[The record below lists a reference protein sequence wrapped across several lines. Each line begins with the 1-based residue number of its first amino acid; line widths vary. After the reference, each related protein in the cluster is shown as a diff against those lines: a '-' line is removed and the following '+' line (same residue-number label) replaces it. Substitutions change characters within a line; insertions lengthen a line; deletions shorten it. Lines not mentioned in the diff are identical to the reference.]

1 MTRAVPWQ
9 SCAFLYLDDV
19 AGLIPTAN
27 DYCVPIMKA
36 TVLIAED
43 EALLAADLL
52 AQLTRLWPDLH
63 CVASVAD
70 GKTAVEQAL
79 ALQPDVLFLDIRM
92 PGMTGLDAAQA
103 LAEDWP
109 DNAKPFPLLV
119 FVTAYDQYA
128 LHAFEQAALD
138 YVLKPVQPDR
148 LEKTCARL
156 QAALR
161 QRAQSQTAEP
171 SLEAAIRSL
180 RTLLHVDADAHADTA
195 RPQGKASAASPLR
208 LIQASAG
215 NTITMV
221 PIADVL
227 YFEAADKYV
236 RLVTAEREHL
246 IRISLRDLQLQLDP
260 ESFWQVHRSTIV
272 RSDAIASALRDDTG
286 KLTLTLRGH
295 PDKLSVSRLYADR
308 FRGM

>member
-1 MTRAVPWQ
+1 LSAE
-9 SCAFLYLDDV
+9 
-19 AGLIPTAN
+19 LIPSAN
-27 DYCVPIMKA
+27 DYSVPIMKA

-52 AQLTRLWPDLH
+52 AQLTRLWPELH

-92 PGMTGLDAAQA
+92 PGMTGLEVAQA

-109 DNAKPFPLLV
+109 DDAKPFPLLV

-128 LHAFEQAALD
+128 LNAFEHAAVD
-138 YVLKPVQPDR
+138 YVLKPVQPNR

-161 QRAQSQTAEP
+161 QRSQPQGAEP
-171 SLEAAIRSL
+171 SLDAAIHSL
-180 RTLLHVDADAHADTA
+180 RELLHVDAG
-195 RPQGKASAASPLR
+195 RPQGKPPAASPLR

-221 PIADVL
+221 PITDVL

-246 IRISLRDLQLQLDP
+246 IRISLRELQLQLDP
-260 ESFWQVHRSTIV
+260 ECFWQVHRSTIV
-272 RSDAIASALRDDTG
+272 RCDAIASALRDDSG

-308 FRGM
+308 FKGM

>member
-1 MTRAVPWQ
+1 MSLSAE
-9 SCAFLYLDDV
+9 
-19 AGLIPTAN
+19 LIPTAN
-27 DYCVPIMKA
+27 DYSVPIMKA

-43 EALLAADLL
+43 EALLAADLQ
-52 AQLTRLWPDLH
+52 AQLTRIWPELH
-63 CVASVAD
+63 CVASVTD

-92 PGMTGLDAAQA
+92 PGMTGLEAAQA

-109 DNAKPFPLLV
+109 DRARPFPLLV

-128 LHAFEQAALD
+128 LHAFEHAAAD

-161 QRAQSQTAEP
+161 QRVQSQAAEP
-171 SLEAAIRSL
+171 SLDAAIRTL
-180 RTLLHVDADAHADTA
+180 RELLDVDAA
-195 RPQGKASAASPLR
+195 RPQGKPPATSPLR

-246 IRISLRDLQLQLDP
+246 IRISLRELQLQLDP
-260 ESFWQVHRSTIV
+260 ECFWQVHRSTIV
-272 RSDAIASALRDDTG
+272 RCDAIASALRDDTG

-308 FRGM
+308 FKGM

>member
-1 MTRAVPWQ
+1 MIPT
-9 SCAFLYLDDV
+9 
-19 AGLIPTAN
+19 AGLIPAT
-27 DYCVPIMKA
+27 DHSVPIMKA

-43 EALLAADLL
+43 EALLAADLQ

-70 GKTAVEQAL
+70 GETAVKQSL

-92 PGMTGLDAAQA
+92 PGITGLEVAQV

-109 DNAKPFPLLV
+109 DLAKPFPLLV

-128 LHAFEQAALD
+128 LHAFEHAAVD

-161 QRAQSQTAEP
+161 QRTQSQVADP
-171 SLEAAIRSL
+171 SLDAAIHTL
-180 RTLLHVDADAHADTA
+180 RELLHADVAG
-195 RPQGKASAASPLR
+195 PQGKPPAASPLR

-236 RLVTAEREHL
+236 RMVTAEREHL
-246 IRISLRDLQLQLDP
+246 IRVSLRELQLQLDP
-260 ESFWQVHRSTIV
+260 ACFWQVHRSTIV
-272 RSDAIASALRDDTG
+272 RCDAIATALRDDSG

-295 PDKLSVSRLYADR
+295 TDKLSVSRLYADR
-308 FRGM
+308 FKGL

>member
-1 MTRAVPWQ
+1 
-9 SCAFLYLDDV
+9 
-19 AGLIPTAN
+19 
-27 DYCVPIMKA
+27 MKA

-43 EALLAADLL
+43 EALLAADLQ
-52 AQLTRLWPDLH
+52 AQLTRIWPDLH

-70 GKTAVEQAL
+70 GEAAVEQAL

-92 PGMTGLDAAQA
+92 PGMTGLEVAQA

-109 DNAKPFPLLV
+109 DLAKPFPLLV

-128 LHAFEQAALD
+128 LHAFEHAAVD

-161 QRAQSQTAEP
+161 QRTQSQGGEP
-171 SLEAAIRSL
+171 SLDAAIHTL
-180 RTLLHVDADAHADTA
+180 RELFNVDAAIA
-195 RPQGKASAASPLR
+195 QGKPPATSPLR
-208 LIQASAG
+208 VIQASAG

-246 IRISLRDLQLQLDP
+246 IRISLRELQLQLDP
-260 ESFWQVHRSTIV
+260 ECFWQVHRSTLV
-272 RSDAIASALRDDTG
+272 RCDAIASALRDDTG

-295 PDKLSVSRLYADR
+295 SDKLSVSRLYADR
-308 FRGM
+308 FKGL

>member
-1 MTRAVPWQ
+1 MILSAE
-9 SCAFLYLDDV
+9 
-19 AGLIPTAN
+19 LIPAAN

-52 AQLTRLWPDLH
+52 AQLTRLWPDLN

-79 ALQPDVLFLDIRM
+79 TLQPDVLFLDIRM
-92 PGMTGLDAAQA
+92 PGMTGLEVAQA

-109 DNAKPFPLLV
+109 DDAKPFPLLV

-128 LHAFEQAALD
+128 LHAFEHAAVD
-138 YVLKPVQPDR
+138 YVLKPAQPDR

-156 QAALR
+156 QAALH
-161 QRAQSQTAEP
+161 QRAQSQAAEP
-171 SLEAAIRSL
+171 SLEAAIHSL
-180 RTLLHVDADAHADTA
+180 RKLLHVDADADAA
-195 RPQGKASAASPLR
+195 RPQGKPPAASPLR

-246 IRISLRDLQLQLDP
+246 IRISLRELQLQLDP

-272 RSDAIASALRDDTG
+272 RCDAIASALRDDTG

>member
-1 MTRAVPWQ
+1 
-9 SCAFLYLDDV
+9 
-19 AGLIPTAN
+19 LIVSTELIATTEHS
-27 DYCVPIMKA
+27 VPIMKA

-43 EALLAADLL
+43 EALLAADLQ
-52 AQLTRLWPDLH
+52 AQLTRLWPELH

-70 GKTAVEQAL
+70 GETALEQAL
-79 ALQPDVLFLDIRM
+79 AWQPDVLFLDIRM
-92 PGMTGLDAAQA
+92 PGMTGLEVAQA

-109 DNAKPFPLLV
+109 ELAKPFPLLV

-128 LHAFEQAALD
+128 LHAFEHAALD

-161 QRAQSQTAEP
+161 QRAQSQAAQP
-171 SLEAAIRSL
+171 SWEAAIHTL
-180 RTLLHVDADAHADTA
+180 RELLHVDAA
-195 RPQGKASAASPLR
+195 RAQGKPPAASPLR
-208 LIQASAG
+208 MIQASIG

-221 PIADVL
+221 PIAEVL

-246 IRISLRDLQLQLDP
+246 IRISLRELQQQLDP
-260 ESFWQVHRSTIV
+260 ECFWQVHRSTIV
-272 RSDAIASALRDDTG
+272 RCDAIASALRDDTG

-308 FRGM
+308 FKGL

>member
-1 MTRAVPWQ
+1 MIPTTE
-9 SCAFLYLDDV
+9 
-19 AGLIPTAN
+19 LIPTT
-27 DYCVPIMKA
+27 DHSVPIMKA

-43 EALLAADLL
+43 EALLAADLQ

-70 GKTAVEQAL
+70 GETAVKQSL

-92 PGMTGLDAAQA
+92 PGMTGLEVAQA

-109 DNAKPFPLLV
+109 DLAKPFPLLV

-128 LHAFEQAALD
+128 LHAFEHAAVD

-161 QRAQSQTAEP
+161 QRTQSQAADP
-171 SLEAAIRSL
+171 SLDAAIHTL
-180 RTLLHVDADAHADTA
+180 RELLHADAAG
-195 RPQGKASAASPLR
+195 PQAKLPAASPPLR

-236 RLVTAEREHL
+236 RMVTAEREHL
-246 IRISLRDLQLQLDP
+246 IRISLRELQLQLDP
-260 ESFWQVHRSTIV
+260 ECFWQVHRSTIV
-272 RSDAIASALRDDTG
+272 RCDAIATALRDDSG

-295 PDKLSVSRLYADR
+295 TDKLSVSRLYADR
-308 FRGM
+308 FKGL

>member
-1 MTRAVPWQ
+1 MTRAVPSL
-9 SCAFLYLDDV
+9 SCAFLYLDSADR
-19 AGLIPTAN
+19 LSPTAESIPPN
-27 DYCVPIMKA
+27 EPSVTIMKA

-43 EALLAADLL
+43 EALLAADLQ
-52 AQLTRLWPDLH
+52 AQLTRIWPDLH

-70 GKTAVEQAL
+70 GKTAVVQGL

-92 PGMTGLDAAQA
+92 PGMTGLEVAQA

-109 DNAKPFPLLV
+109 DLAKPFPLLV

-128 LHAFEQAALD
+128 LHAFEHAAVD
-138 YVLKPVQPDR
+138 YVLKPVQPVR

-156 QAALR
+156 QAALQ
-161 QRAQSQTAEP
+161 QRAQSQAPGP
-171 SLEAAIRSL
+171 SLDAAVHTL
-180 RTLLHVDADAHADTA
+180 RELLHVDAA
-195 RPQGKASAASPLR
+195 RPQGKPPAASPLR
-208 LIQASAG
+208 IIQASVG

-236 RLVTAEREHL
+236 RLVTAKHEHL
-246 IRISLRDLQLQLDP
+246 IRMSLRELQLQIDP
-260 ESFWQVHRSTIV
+260 ECFWQVHRSTIV
-272 RSDAIASALRDDTG
+272 RCDAIASALRDDTG
-286 KLTLTLRGH
+286 KLTLTLRDH

-308 FRGM
+308 FKGL